1 MSFPL
6 SGLSVRVALAL
17 GLACGAAAPA
27 VAWDNLYIFG
37 DSLSDTGNNGRY
49 TFDSGRYP
57 LYDEILASHY
67 GVTLSPSDKGGT
79 NYAAGGGV
87 AVPAIGDDNTQ
98 DQVQRYL
105 SQTGGRAD
113 KNGLY
118 IHWVGG
124 NDLGAAVLNP
134 LQATSIVS
142 SSATAA
148 ASQVRTL
155 LNAGAGTVIVP
166 TVPDVSATPT
176 MVESVIQLGTGGN
189 TAALQAAFASLNS
202 ATTPT
207 LAARQDAIRAAF
219 LAAAGEVSALP
230 ALQQALADGLY
241 SAYQTLAERVSALST
256 LYNATE
262 EQALVASGGGNI
274 VRADINKIFNEIL
287 VDPTQFGITNTAG
300 MACPPGLSAADCTS
314 SSAGFD
320 ASQAWLFADHLHP
333 SPQVHSLIADYIE
346 SILAAPAQVALL
358 NKATAAQVQN
368 SRATLDSRYQQ
379 RRMEDREQGSAGVF
393 GGYSG
398 EYARYTDNQTADGS
412 ANTNNLTIGAD
423 YRITEN
429 WLVGALIA
437 GSLDDQRPTDNLSFD
452 ARGYQAALF
461 TALDVGPG
469 WVNADVHWLKGE
481 YRNIQR
487 RVELGPLTR
496 VETGETDAKLW
507 GARLTAGLDI
517 PVTDALKTGPVVQ
530 YSWDYS
536 HVDGYSEAG
545 DDSTAMRFRD
555 QNFHSQIGSVG
566 WRLDADIGPVKPYA
580 QVDYRHQFGDS
591 VWRGQGGLKSTAL
604 TFSRDGAEDDK
615 NWMDITAGA
624 SVALSSNVSAFA
636 ALSQTAG
643 LSSGEQTRYNIG
655 VSASF

>member
-1 MSFPL
+1 MSFSL
-6 SGLSVRVALAL
+6 SGLSLQVGLAL
-17 GLACGAAAPA
+17 GLACGVAAPA
-27 VAWDNLYIFG
+27 AAWDNLYVFG

-49 TFDSGRYP
+49 TFDSNRYP
-57 LYDEILASHY
+57 LYDEILAQKY
-67 GVTLSPSDKGGT
+67 GLTLAPSDKGGN

-87 AVPAIGDDNTQ
+87 AVPALGTDNTQ
-98 DQVQRYL
+98 EQVQRYL
-105 SQTGGRAD
+105 SQTNGRTD
-113 KNGLY
+113 RDGLY
-118 IHWVGG
+118 IHYVGG
-124 NDLGAAVLNP
+124 NDLGAAVLQP
-134 LQATSIVS
+134 LQAQSIVTG
-142 SSATAA
+142 SATAA

-176 MVESVIQLGTGGN
+176 LIETVIQLGTAGN
-189 TAALQAAFASLNS
+189 SAALQAAFASLGN
-202 ATTPT
+202 AQTPT
-207 LAARQDAIRAAF
+207 LAAREEAIRNAF
-219 LAAAGEVSALP
+219 YAAAGEVSPIP
-230 ALQQALADGLY
+230 ALSKALGDGLY
-241 SAYQTLAERVSALST
+241 AAYQAAAEQVSALSQ

-262 EQALVASGGGNI
+262 EQALVANGGGNI
-274 VRADINKIFNEIL
+274 VRADINAIFNEIL
-287 VDPTQFGITNTAG
+287 ANPGQFGITNTAG

-314 SSAGFD
+314 SSAGFNG
-320 ASQAWLFADHLHP
+320 SQAWLFADHLHP
-333 SPQVHSLIADYIE
+333 SPQVHRLMADYIQ
-346 SILAAPAQVALL
+346 SILTAPAQVALL

-379 RRMEDREQGSAGVF
+379 RRTEQAEQGSAGIF

-398 EYARYTDNQTADGS
+398 EYARYTKNETGDGS

-423 YRITEN
+423 YRVTEN

-437 GSLDDQRPTDNLSFD
+437 GSLDDQRPTDNLSYD

-461 TALDVGPG
+461 TAVDFGPG

-496 VETGETDAKLW
+496 VETGETDARLW
-507 GARLTAGLDI
+507 GARLTAGLDL
-517 PVTDALKTGPVVQ
+517 PVTRALTTGPVVQ
-530 YSWDYS
+530 YAWDYS

-555 QNFHSQIGSVG
+555 QNFHSQIGSIG

-580 QVDYRHQFGDS
+580 QVDYKHQFGDS
-591 VWRGQGGLKSTAL
+591 VWRGQGGLKSTSL
-604 TFSRDGAEDDK
+604 TFSRDGAQDDK

-655 VSASF
+655 LSASF